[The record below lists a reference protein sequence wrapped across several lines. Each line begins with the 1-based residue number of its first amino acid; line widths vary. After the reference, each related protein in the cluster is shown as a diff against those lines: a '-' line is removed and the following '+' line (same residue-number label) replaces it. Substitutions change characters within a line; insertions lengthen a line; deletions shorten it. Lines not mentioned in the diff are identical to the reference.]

1 MSVNRTALSKRAPV
15 ASMQRYVRELVLQID
30 SVVSHAHEELA
41 KNVVYTLPV
50 NFDFAGISLKD
61 AQIYIYSE
69 LLRIYNTPE
78 PEGKGLSA
86 TIRYTDTNIQLI
98 VTWPAVSIM
107 TEQDRETRKRL
118 ISRFTI

>member
-86 TIRYTDTNIQLI
+86 NIRYTDTNIQLI